1 MIEGELKQMKTS
13 KIISEKLAPDDMF
26 QGRTTTY
33 LQNPWLGSNKSPVVK
48 GSSVTTSTSCS
59 TTSNKPN
66 VIKGDDKKTNNRQLN
81 FSKIQ

>member
-1 MIEGELKQMKTS
+1 MIF
-13 KIISEKLAPDDMF
+13 F

-66 VIKGDDKKTNNRQLN
+66 VIKGDEKKQQTT
-81 FSKIQ
+81 KIFKGTMRAHHLQS